1 MCFPTCD
8 TLRLLACVAQY
19 KPTNH
24 IHPNST
30 LGSGRRPP
38 TPIATEI
45 TISNRRPLQSP
56 LRGSRCAQPRPPPTP
71 SLPTPPSPTSPRP
84 ASLPL
89 SPPPSPSPKL
99 KRATPPLPRPILP
112 DTPITPPPPSTS
124 PPPYSTPPLAPA
136 GPSARGSDRRCHLL
150 HPRVRLRG
158 LGVGSNAWAR
168 RRLARASA
176 ARSDEPPRS
185 LRSEPWRPRVRGGN
199 AAAHTAHRVG
209 EISSRSKHPLTLLTH
224 PSPA

>member
-84 ASLPL
+84 ASRPL

-99 KRATPPLPRPILP
+99 NRATPPLPRPILP
-112 DTPITPPPPSTS
+112 DTPITPPPPFTQPLPSHPQALPPEEAIADAIFSTLACGFGGS
-124 PPPYSTPPLAPA
+124 VWGLTRGLAAASRARQPLAA
-136 GPSARGSDRRCHLL
+136 TS
-150 HPRVRLRG
+150 LRAAFAAS
-158 LGVGSNAWAR
+158 LGALAFEAAMQLRIQLTAWAR
-168 RRLARASA
+168 SPRGQNIPSPLYPTLA
-176 ARSDEPPRS
+176 
-185 LRSEPWRPRVRGGN
+185 
-199 AAAHTAHRVG
+199 
-209 EISSRSKHPLTLLTH
+209 H
-224 PSPA
+224 PSPP